1 MTPSDRIAVVLMLVN
16 SPSAPIHR
24 CELLVAHLRNSSSLP
39 VDVHL
44 ATDVTRTDTPADWT
58 QHLVGAAAPEW
69 VQLHAAFEPLTGPS
83 GFVYMWKPLLHRV
96 LPISLRKAIVLDVD
110 IFIPAPHDLA
120 DLWREFDALELSP
133 KAAIGLAW
141 EQQPSYDPNG
151 PSPFRTFASGWGFNG
166 GVQLMHLERMRDGGL
181 WEAQMRACAAGACG
195 RWIGREGD
203 QGLYTAVHER
213 LPSLFHVLPCG
224 WNRQLA
230 HQLFRDDP
238 TLFLRYHE
246 SCSPRAD
253 NAPRADRTCRLVHGN
268 VDGMKRVVQAAH
280 ERASSSPNG
289 LLTCDTCRGAV
300 EDAYGLGR
308 GVRASDRADLVES
321 GAAHMV
327 DVLLGCCGCA
337 LDHAPAGSTEDGARR
352 NAPARHVLEP
362 NAL

>member
-1 MTPSDRIAVVLMLVN
+1 MVRARKEASSRLSSAIEAMSASDRIAVVLMLVN

-110 IFIPAPHDLA
+110 IFILRLDLA
-120 DLWREFDALELSP
+120 DLWREFDALERSP

-181 WEAQMRACAAGACG
+181 WE
-195 RWIGREGD
+195 
-203 QGLYTAVHER
+203 
-213 LPSLFHVLPCG
+213 
-224 WNRQLA
+224 
-230 HQLFRDDP
+230 
-238 TLFLRYHE
+238 
-246 SCSPRAD
+246 RAD
-253 NAPRADRTCRLVHGN
+253 ARVPRVHAAVGSVERATKACTPPCTSACQASFTYCHAVGTASWRISSSATTRRSFSDTTRAAARERT
-268 VDGMKRVVQAAH
+268 
-280 ERASSSPNG
+280 RASS
-289 LLTCDTCRGAV
+289 
-300 EDAYGLGR
+300 
-308 GVRASDRADLVES
+308 
-321 GAAHMV
+321 
-327 DVLLGCCGCA
+327 
-337 LDHAPAGSTEDGARR
+337 
-352 NAPARHVLEP
+352 
-362 NAL
+362 